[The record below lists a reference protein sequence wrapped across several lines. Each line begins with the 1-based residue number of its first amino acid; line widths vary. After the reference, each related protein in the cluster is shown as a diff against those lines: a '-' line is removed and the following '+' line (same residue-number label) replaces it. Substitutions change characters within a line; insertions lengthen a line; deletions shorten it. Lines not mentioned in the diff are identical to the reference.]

1 MWNKA
6 LIRERLDAELR
17 RCESELGSFFL
28 QSDLS
33 EGVAAEGAVEQASED
48 AWKNDEGI
56 KGLLKGDAGAEI
68 VEQLPLWMVAR
79 LAQTNS
85 GLAKALEPF
94 LDKLK
99 YDPVIQ
105 TGKWMDSLLT
115 PLQTFFNSL
124 ANGQDDPQYRVSK
137 LMSNASSKWPV
148 IQVDAE
154 KDKAV
159 CCVMN
164 VKLVSVGGGTSPDQV
179 RWYIQVDMYARGVA
193 DIKERLRGAAS
204 LRDLLVERG
213 RMLSFA
219 PPTKA
224 WSLQCGDND
233 RGQFLTEKG
242 AVFVQGEGGD
252 PLENT
257 VYAYTAGIQVFL
269 LRKLGEWF
277 KPE

>member
-85 GLAKALEPF
+85 ELAKALKPF
-94 LDKLK
+94 LNKLK

-105 TGKWMDSLLT
+105 TGAWMNDLMG

-124 ANGQDDPQYRVSK
+124 VNGADDPQYRVSK
-137 LMSNASSKWPV
+137 LMPNASSKWPV
-148 IQVDAE
+148 IQVNAE
-154 KDKAV
+154 KGMAV
-159 CCVMN
+159 CWVMC

-179 RWYIQVDMYARGVA
+179 RWYIQVDMYVRGVA
-193 DIKERLRGAAS
+193 DIKARLHGAAS
-204 LRDLLVERG
+204 VQDLLAERG

-242 AVFVQGEGGD
+242 AAFVQGEGGD

-257 VYAYTAGIQVFL
+257 VYAYTNGIQVFL
-269 LRKLGEWF
+269 LTKLNEWF
-277 KPE
+277 KK